1 MKMPVTIR
9 HGSFVP
15 EQNPCKLLCWKE
27 QEIIWKDYLSKNI
40 KKIKSRIHLSHYS
53 KSKAKVIKI
62 HNILSLF
69 FENFILVYSVY
80 FICINSLLLPPLPG
94 APPTQFYA
102 LFDVLNNPL
111 VFYNPL
117 SLITAV
123 CRNGCGASTIPL
135 KRADSFS
142 PLSTISNYSGGVV
155 AWGPFP
161 LHTGILTDLILC
173 TFCVGNH
180 SAGGFRGAS
189 PCHG

>member
-1 MKMPVTIR
+1 M
-9 HGSFVP
+9 
-15 EQNPCKLLCWKE
+15 
-27 QEIIWKDYLSKNI
+27 SKNI
-40 KKIKSRIHLSHYS
+40 KKIKSRIHLSYYS

-69 FENFILVYSVY
+69 FEIFILVYSVFY
-80 FICINSLLLPPLPG
+80 LYSFSASPTPPRSS
-94 APPTQFYA
+94 PTQFYA

-123 CRNGCGASTIPL
+123 CRHGCGASTIPL

-142 PLSTISNYSGGVV
+142 PLSTISNYSGGEV

-173 TFCVGNH
+173 TFCIGNH